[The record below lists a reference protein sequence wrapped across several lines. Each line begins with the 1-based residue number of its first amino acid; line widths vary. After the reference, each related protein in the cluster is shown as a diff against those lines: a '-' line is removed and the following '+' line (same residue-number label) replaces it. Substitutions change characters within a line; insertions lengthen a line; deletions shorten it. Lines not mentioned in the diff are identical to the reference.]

1 MATRSPTPPDAGAD
15 TFAAAAGGP
24 PTVNPYAAASAR
36 HQPAP
41 PKRSRGWRAIKALLM
56 LLLLAA
62 LLLAAGAWVWSG
74 RSTSLAT
81 TLEQLVRRLPALQQ
95 LETRDVSGSLRG
107 GGQIGWLRWSS
118 PTMVVEVTNA
128 RIGWSLA
135 PLLQRNV
142 RLGEVH
148 ADRVRISTTPDPD
161 APPTEPLQ
169 SLDLPVSINVPF
181 SIDAIEWVGPPL
193 VEARGLSGRYQY
205 DRVQHRLQLDG
216 VDLAQGHY
224 RLAATLQAQAP
235 MALQAT
241 LDGQVRTVTPGSEQP
256 LELSAHASISG
267 TLATEAARLQVLA
280 QLRPPVLETADTD
293 TATDTTNTMQAD
305 LRADLAPWAPQPVL
319 QASAEVG
326 ALNLAA
332 LWPQAP
338 TTALQGSVQ
347 AGPQGAGWHISSQLR
362 NDLPGP
368 WDKGRLPVSAIDA
381 QADYDG
387 VQWRVPQAQVS
398 VGNGHISAQGV
409 YTVASSA
416 LEGSAQVQ
424 ALNLSAV
431 HTQLDATPIN
441 GQLQAQMDDGSVR
454 FNADLRAA
462 GRAPAGAKTA
472 LRIQSV
478 RAKGQWKAPLLS
490 LQQLDVDAVQAQLRG
505 ENIDITVGDALAV
518 RGQIALSVPGASV
531 RSKGQLEQ
539 ANGAGELQLDLTSAE
554 RVQAW
559 LASVP
564 GLSGA
569 LQGHSLQG
577 QAHLAARW
585 RGGLR
590 SLQQQLHSASGAAP
604 VTPTTTATRG
614 DTPFT
619 LQATL
624 TTAQLN
630 IALPPAPDK
639 TATTT
644 VQISRFK
651 AELSGALTQATL
663 ALQGQ
668 AHVGTQHIKVD
679 TTVSGGLAAAGK
691 AAAQWRASVAALQLQ
706 WQDAAR
712 PGTWALHLE
721 EPLAVSARTH
731 SSTVIEASAGQARL
745 SGPVPGA
752 ATLRWQPLRLLS
764 SAQGAVQLQ
773 TQGELIGL
781 PMAWVD
787 AFTPPG
793 EKPALAAMGLAG
805 DLLFNARWQ
814 VNAGETLRASAVLER
829 ASGEMRLLI
838 GEAATVTKV
847 SSSGSQPKAST
858 TTSAS
863 TSALAA
869 SGLSAGVRQARLQ
882 LSAEGNQ
889 LQAKLLWDSERAGRI
904 EAQANSTLTRQGSGW
919 NWSPDTPI
927 TAQMRAHMPDM
938 ALWSVLAPPGWRI
951 HGTLDADVALTGS
964 LNAPQWQGTL
974 GADSITV
981 QSLLDGVDLKDGRLR
996 AALRGNR
1003 IDITELSLQG
1013 GKGSQ
1018 ARIVGYSGNLTP
1030 APQDGGSLQGSGTL
1044 RWGQRKA
1051 GKDAGASGD
1060 SGDSGV
1066 ALDFTAQLRAL
1077 QMQVRADR
1085 QASVSGTLRAA
1096 LQDGQVT
1103 VRGDLKVDRATI
1115 ILPEA
1120 SAPQLG
1126 DDVVVRSAAIDRA
1139 NAEKAQQA
1147 GQSAA
1152 RAQTA
1157 KAPDIAV
1164 ALNLGRDFALQG
1176 AGITTRLEGTLEVR
1190 GSSAP
1195 GGPPRITGEVRT
1207 VQGRYRAWG
1216 QALNVETGIARFNG
1230 PYNNPSLDILAIR
1243 PNISVRAGVKVTGSA
1258 HAPRVRL
1265 YSDPDLPDAEKLSW
1279 VITGRS
1285 TAAGGAEAALL
1296 QQAALALLGGQGSGS
1311 GNTAQRLGLDE
1322 IGFKGP
1328 NGNDA
1333 SGAAITLGKRL
1344 SSELYVTYEQSLSGA
1359 IGAIYIFYDLSKRLT
1374 LRGQT
1379 GTQSAVDIIYTV
1391 EKD

>member
-1 MATRSPTPPDAGAD
+1 MATRKPTPPDAGAD

-24 PTVNPYAAASAR
+24 PALNPYAAASAR
-36 HQPAP
+36 HQPPP
-41 PKRSRGWRAIKALLM
+41 PKRSRGWRAIKG
-56 LLLLAA
+56 LLLLLLVAA

-74 RSTSLAT
+74 RNTSLAT
-81 TLEQLVRRLPALQQ
+81 TLAQVARWLPASQQ
-95 LETRDVSGSLRG
+95 LATRDVSGSLRG

-118 PTMVVEVTNA
+118 PTMVVEVDNA
-128 RIGWSLA
+128 RIGWTLA
-135 PLLQRNV
+135 PLLQRSV
-142 RLGEVH
+142 QLGEVH

-169 SLDLPVSINVPF
+169 SLELPVSIDVPF
-181 SIDAIEWVGPPL
+181 SVDVIEWVGPPP
-193 VEARGLSGRYQY
+193 VEARGLAGRYQY
-205 DRVQHRLQLDG
+205 DRVQHRFNVDG

-224 RLAATLQAQAP
+224 QLAATLQAQAP
-235 MALQAT
+235 MAVQAT
-241 LDGQVRTVTPGSEQP
+241 LDGQVRTVTPGSAQL
-256 LELSAHASISG
+256 LELAAHATVSG

-280 QLRPPVLETADTD
+280 QLRPPALEAANTA
-293 TATDTTNTMQAD
+293 ASAMQAD
-305 LRADLAPWAPQPVL
+305 LRADIAPWAPQPLL
-319 QASAEVG
+319 QASTEVR

-347 AGPQGAGWHISSQLR
+347 AGPQAAGWHISSQLR

-387 VQWRVPQAQVS
+387 VQWHVPQAQVS

-416 LEGSAQVQ
+416 LGGTVQVQ
-424 ALNLSAV
+424 ALNLAAV

-441 GQLQAQMDDGSVR
+441 GQLQAQMDEGSVR

-462 GRAPAGAKTA
+462 DRAPVRAKAA

-478 RAKGQWKAPLLS
+478 RAKGQWKAPLLN
-490 LQQLDVDAVQAQLRG
+490 LQQLDVDALQAQLRG
-505 ENIDITVGDALAV
+505 EKIDITVGDALAV
-518 RGQIALSVPGASV
+518 RGQIVLTVPGATL
-531 RSKGQLEQ
+531 RSSGQLEQ
-539 ANGAGELQLDLTSAE
+539 TDGTGQLQLNVASAE

-559 LASVP
+559 LQSLP

-569 LQGHSLQG
+569 LQGHTVQG

-585 RGGLR
+585 HGGLR
-590 SLQQQLHSASGAAP
+590 SLQQQLHSASGTAP
-604 VTPTTTATRG
+604 VTPATPAATAVRG

-624 TTAQLN
+624 TAPQLDVTL
-630 IALPPAPDK
+630 APADGK
-639 TATTT
+639 AATP
-644 VQISRFK
+644 VQFSRLK
-651 AELSGALTQATL
+651 AELSGALAQATL
-663 ALQGQ
+663 ALNGQ
-668 AHVGTQHIKVD
+668 VQLGPQRVTLN
-679 TTVSGGLAAAGK
+679 TSVSGGLAAPGT
-691 AAAQWRASVAALQLQ
+691 AAQWRASVAALQLQ
-706 WQDAAR
+706 VQDAAR
-712 PGTWALHLE
+712 PGAWALRLE
-721 EPLAVSARTH
+721 EPLAVSARTAPGAKG
-731 SSTVIEASAGQARL
+731 SASASTVIEASAGQARL

-752 ATLRWQPLRLLS
+752 VVLRWQPLRLQP
-764 SAQGAVQLQ
+764 SAQGVQMQ
-773 TQGELIGL
+773 TQGELTGL

-787 AFTPPG
+787 AFTLPG
-793 EKPALAAMGLAG
+793 EKSSLAAMGLAG
-805 DLLFNARWQ
+805 DLLFNARWE
-814 VNAGETLRASAVLER
+814 VNAGDTLRASAVLER
-829 ASGEMRLLI
+829 ASGELRLLT
-838 GEAATVTKV
+838 GETAN
-847 SSSGSQPKAST
+847 
-858 TTSAS
+858 
-863 TSALAA
+863 
-869 SGLSAGVRQARLQ
+869 GLSAGVRQARLQ
-882 LSAEGNQ
+882 LSAEGSQLRAQ
-889 LQAKLLWDSERAGRI
+889 LQWDSERAGKLN
-904 EAQANSTLTRQGSGW
+904 AQADSTLTRQGGSW
-919 NWSPDTPI
+919 SWSPDTPI
-927 TAQMRAHMPDM
+927 KAQMRAHMPDM
-938 ALWSVLAPPGWRI
+938 GLWSALAPPGWRI

-996 AALRGNR
+996 AALRGNH

-1018 ARIVGYSGNLTP
+1018 ARIAGYSGNLTP

-1044 RWGQRKA
+1044 RWGQSNT
-1051 GKDAGASGD
+1051 GKDTKAASS
-1060 SGDSGV
+1060 SGSSGV

-1077 QMQVRADR
+1077 QVQVRADR
-1085 QASVSGTLRAA
+1085 QASVSGTLRAG
-1096 LQDGQVT
+1096 LKDSQIT

-1126 DDVVVRSAAIDRA
+1126 NDVVVRSAAIDRA

-1164 ALNLGRDFALQG
+1164 ALNLGNDFALQG

-1190 GSSAP
+1190 GSSTP
-1195 GGPPRITGEVRT
+1195 DGPPRITGEVRT

-1216 QALNVETGIARFNG
+1216 QAMNVETGIARFNG

-1279 VITGRS
+1279 VVTGRS

-1296 QQAALALLGGQGSGS
+1296 QQAALALLGGEGSGS

-1328 NGNDA
+1328 GSGNDT
-1333 SGAAITLGKRL
+1333 SSAAITMGKRL
-1344 SSELYVTYEQSLSGA
+1344 SRELYVTYEQSLSGA

-1391 EKD
+1391 DKD